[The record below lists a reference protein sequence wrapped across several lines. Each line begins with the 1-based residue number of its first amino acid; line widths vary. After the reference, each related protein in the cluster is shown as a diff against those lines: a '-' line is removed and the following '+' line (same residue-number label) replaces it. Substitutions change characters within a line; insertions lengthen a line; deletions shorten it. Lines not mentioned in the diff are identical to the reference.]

1 MEKQWQAFRPG
12 NRMMTAAGK
21 TLINHCADAKTRMF
35 QYSGKHESLASTLK
49 HWMLFLEGLT
59 PVPAELSQCLTS
71 NCFQLSRHR
80 RLSPD
85 TCTTSHLPHGAA
97 KSGVTAAQSEAP
109 VTWLTW
115 LTPDHQPNSFYYHK
129 SNTSESNDTVMSLW

>member
-1 MEKQWQAFRPG
+1 MEKQWQAFRTG
-12 NRMMTAAGK
+12 NLMMTAAGK

-35 QYSGKHESLASTLK
+35 QYCGKHKSLASTLK
-49 HWMLFLEGLT
+49 HWTLFLEGLT

-85 TCTTSHLPHGAA
+85 TCPASHLPQGAA
-97 KSGVTAAQSEAP
+97 KSRVTAAQSAAP
-109 VTWLTW
+109 VTW
-115 LTPDHQPNSFYYHK
+115 LTPDHQPNRFYDHK
-129 SNTSESNDTVMSLW
+129 SNTSESNGTVTSL

>member
-1 MEKQWQAFRPG
+1 
-12 NRMMTAAGK
+12 MMTAAGK

-35 QYSGKHESLASTLK
+35 QYCGKHKYLASTLK
-49 HWMLFLEGLT
+49 HWTLFREGLT

-85 TCTTSHLPHGAA
+85 TCTASYLPQRAA
-97 KSGVTAAQSEAP
+97 KSGVTAAQSAAP
-109 VTWLTW
+109 VTRLTW
-115 LTPDHQPNSFYYHK
+115 LTPDHQLNSFYYHK
-129 SNTSESNDTVMSLW
+129 SNTSGSTVRSLL